1 MSDWKINMKKLLILP
16 GNSPRNQAWGEAA
29 AKFFDGQF
37 DEIYL
42 QFYNHWETGEAL
54 IDVPDELDKILAYTD
69 QSEADDEWYICAKS
83 VGSLVALIAVQEELI
98 KPIKCIFFGMP
109 LDTAAEELFKDDWS
123 ALTDFA
129 VPTLVFH
136 NDNDPVASFEFTKKE
151 IADLGPDF
159 IFKALSGDTH
169 DYLDFS
175 VYAPQIKDFWP
186 WQ

>member
-1 MSDWKINMKKLLILP
+1 MKKLLILP

-29 AKFFDGQF
+29 AEFFSGQF

-42 QFYNHWETGEAL
+42 QLYNHWETGEKV
-54 IDVPDELDKILAYTD
+54 IDVPDELDKILATVEND
-69 QSEADDEWYICAKS
+69 GPDDEWYVCAKS
-83 VGSLVALIAVQEELI
+83 VGSLVALIAVQEEI
-98 KPIKCIFFGMP
+98 IQPIKCIFFGMP

-136 NDNDPVASFEFTKKE
+136 NDNDPVANFAFTKNE
-151 IADLGPDF
+151 VESLGEEF
-159 IFKALSGDTH
+159 IFKALTGDTH
-169 DYLDFS
+169 DYLDFAN
-175 VYAPQIKDFWP
+175 YEADIKEFWP